1 MPSASPPPMSR
12 RTLVTSMAALIAAG
26 CSRAAFLAAN
36 VPAMFGA
43 YTRHT
48 DVRYAAGAG
57 AAHLLDVYVA
67 DKPPHGPRPLV
78 VFWYGGRWT
87 DGDKSDYKFV
97 GAALAGLGYVAM
109 LPNYRHY
116 PDVKM
121 AGFMA
126 DAAEAVQWAVAHA
139 AEYGADPSRLF
150 LMGHS
155 AGAHIAALL
164 ALDTSY
170 LRATGGPVPAIA
182 GVISLSGPLDFLP
195 WTARA
200 VSAITAD
207 PFRARRRTADA
218 VDSWCRR
225 HHGVA
230 EEFDQYGGG
239 VAGEGRPGD
248 LENLSQ
254 AEACRHGRGDERA
267 GERQGAHPG
276 RHRGLRVG
284 HRRHCRGRSRGRQP
298 AAVILKMPCALPLSK
313 RRSRRRLPSAPVT
326 MSREMN
332 S

>member
-195 WTARA
+195 LTDDD
-200 VSAITAD
+200 TKD
-207 PFRARRRTADA
+207 MFGP
-218 VDSWCRR
+218 
-225 HHGVA
+225 
-230 EEFDQYGGG
+230 
-239 VAGEGRPGD
+239 
-248 LENLSQ
+248 
-254 AEACRHGRGDERA
+254 
-267 GERQGAHPG
+267 PG
-276 RHRGLRVG
+276 RYPQSQPIHFVREGAPPMLLIHGAADTTVLPKNSINMAAALRAKGDRVTLKIYPKLK
-284 HRRHCRGRSRGRQP
+284 HADTVAAMSVPARGRAPTLADIAAFVSGSP
-298 AAVILKMPCALPLSK
+298 AGVSPP
-313 RRSRRRLPSAPVT
+313 PS
-326 MSREMN
+326 S
-332 S
+332 